1 MPPARLLLWFLS
13 LLSLGL
19 AARAFAVAPPP
30 LWVTAVL
37 LLLLATWATLGALFP
52 GLRIYADLITRLP
65 PGQKRIALTFDD
77 GPHPETTRA
86 VLRLLEAR
94 GAKATFFVVG
104 RKAERY
110 PEVLREIVAAGHALG
125 LHGYRHD
132 RLYSLRSSRYVVA
145 DIERSRDAV
154 EAVCGLR
161 PRLFRP
167 PIGFVSHL
175 TAIAVERAEVTLSGW
190 SVRALDG
197 VRGATAEGVAARVL
211 PRIEDGAIV
220 MLHDAAE
227 REDYSPVSIE
237 VLPRLLDRIAELGLE
252 AVPLEPTPPPRTDA
266 GRARSPAR
274 SRE

>member
-1 MPPARLLLWFLS
+1 VPPARLLLWFLS
-13 LLSLGL
+13 IASLGL
-19 AARAFAVAPPP
+19 AVRAFAVAPPP
-30 LWVTAVL
+30 IWVTAGL
-37 LLLLATWATLGALFP
+37 LALLATWATLGALFP
-52 GLRIYADLITRLP
+52 GLRVYADLITRLP
-65 PGQKRIALTFDD
+65 LGQRRVALTFDD

-110 PEVLREIVAAGHALG
+110 PDVLREIVAAGHALG

-132 RLYSLRSSRYVVA
+132 RLYSLRSSRYVLA
-145 DIERSRDAV
+145 DIERSQDAI
-154 EAVCGLR
+154 EAICGVR

-175 TAIAVERAEVTLSGW
+175 TAIAVERAEVTLAGW

-197 VRGATAEGVAARVL
+197 LRGATAERVAARVL

-227 REDYSPVSIE
+227 REDHLPVSIA
-237 VLPRLLDRIAELGLE
+237 VLPRVLDRVAELGLE
-252 AVPLEPTPPPRTDA
+252 TVLLEPTPPPRTDA
-266 GRARSPAR
+266 ARARTRAR